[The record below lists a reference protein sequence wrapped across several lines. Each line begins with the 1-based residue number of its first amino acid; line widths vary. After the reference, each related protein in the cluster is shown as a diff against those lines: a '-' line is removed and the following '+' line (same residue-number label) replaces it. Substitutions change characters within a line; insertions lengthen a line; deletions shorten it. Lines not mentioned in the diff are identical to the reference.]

1 MVADLKRVSVVI
13 PVHNERES
21 LPELLDEL
29 RGVMGG
35 RFDYELIFVD
45 DGSTDGSFDYL
56 KEKALENGRSTVIRF
71 LTNYGKSSA
80 LAAGFDRAGGDY
92 VVTLDSDLQD
102 DPREIPSLIDILDG
116 GFDLVSGWKKERHDP
131 VMKRLSSKLFNVST
145 RLLTGISI
153 HDFNCGLK
161 AYRSQVIRSLDVY
174 GGMHRYI
181 PVLAGKRGFRVT
193 EKVVAHRPRKYG
205 KTKFGRERYFHGLF
219 DLLTVLFLSRYTRRP
234 LHLFG
239 LFGLVSLVTGF
250 VINVW
255 VLYLKYG
262 MGDPFRTHLAL
273 LVLGVLLLILGVQ
286 FISIGLLGEMIA
298 QSGPRRGTIIQEE
311 VTAETGDRRQ
321 EKT

>member
-1 MVADLKRVSVVI
+1 MAGNLKTVSVVI
-13 PVHNERES
+13 PVLNERES
-21 LPELLDEL
+21 LPELWDEL
-29 RGVMGG
+29 RQVMEG

-45 DGSTDGSFDYL
+45 DGSTDGSFEFL
-56 KEKALENGRSTVIRF
+56 KEMASQDGRGTVVRF

-80 LAAGFDRAGGDY
+80 LAAGFQKAEGEY
-92 VVTLDSDLQD
+92 IITLDSDLQD
-102 DPREIPSLIDILDG
+102 DPQEIPTLIEILDG

-131 VMKRLSSKLFNVST
+131 LMKRLSSKLFNTTT
-145 RLLTGISI
+145 RLLTGITL

-161 AYRSQVIRSLDVY
+161 AYRKSVINSLDVY

-181 PVLAGKRGFRVT
+181 PVLAGKRGFRIT
-193 EKVVAHRPRKYG
+193 EKAVAHRPRKYG
-205 KTKFGRERYFHGLF
+205 RTKFGRERYFHGLF

-239 LFGLVSLVTGF
+239 LFGITSLTAGF
-250 VINVW
+250 LINVW

-262 MGDPFRTHLAL
+262 LGDPFRQHLAL

-298 QSGPRRGTIIQEE
+298 QSGPRTGVIIQE
-311 VTAETGDRRQ
+311 VVSQ
-321 EKT
+321 EKLKT